1 MDIYQING
9 HTDIYY
15 TYSYRVAAFVKKKT
29 PLQLFGPFLIPDV
42 FTIDRSLYINYLWW
56 KHIQI
61 DL

>member
-42 FTIDRSLYINYLWW
+42 FTIDRSLYINYL
-56 KHIQI
+56 
-61 DL
+61 